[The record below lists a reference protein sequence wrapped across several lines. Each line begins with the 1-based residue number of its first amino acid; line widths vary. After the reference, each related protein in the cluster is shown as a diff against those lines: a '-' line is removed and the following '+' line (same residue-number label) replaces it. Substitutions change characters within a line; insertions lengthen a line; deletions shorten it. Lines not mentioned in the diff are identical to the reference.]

1 MLLSRA
7 LEETSRE
14 TKGVLLIALLGGV
27 WILLLGARSDVHL
40 GDEPTHYILAST
52 IYETRGRPV
61 YYPNIYTSP
70 LAERP
75 VGGEILWHSLLAG
88 TWWLWG
94 ARSAVLAQLYQVG
107 WYILLVLSTY
117 LLARTLYDKQVGL
130 YSGFLVATMPMIA
143 AYSIILYTDVPL
155 VSLSLVCLLLLVKR
169 RHLLAG
175 IVLGLMILTKR
186 NAYLFMPSLLFCLL
200 YSMKEIRSLK
210 ELTAISFLKEACKSL
225 SVFILPAVL
234 INLPDL
240 YFRYTHFNTILTPS
254 SSLVPSYLNNV
265 PVTFIHPES
274 IAYYPSNIL
283 KYPGIVMYLCLGL
296 YLLRRQYCQKDA
308 IPVAVILSYSLLF
321 PLVIIGIYL
330 KGYSLREA
338 VENLHNIINTNF
350 SIRYLAPIFPMLAIL
365 AAKGLV
371 TLKKEKLKKIIFS
384 FCVLQMLI
392 GTLYVYQVRKL
403 SPPLIKAYEYIRNST
418 PQDSRFI
425 SPYTDVA
432 LHTRRGANWSSENN
446 LPDLPYLFW
455 RASPQEVEDILKEY
469 GITHILVPRDM
480 VWDDSAVKNLGKY
493 PASFVARL
501 QSFEFLEQIFSNEA
515 VSIWAIRPSNSHK
528 RVE

>member
-1 MLLSRA
+1 MFFSRA

-14 TKGVLLIALLGGV
+14 TKRVLLIALLGGM
-27 WILLLGARSDVHL
+27 WILLLGAGSDVHL

-52 IYETRGRPV
+52 IYETKDRPV
-61 YYPNIYTSP
+61 YYSNIYASP
-70 LAERP
+70 LAKRP

-94 ARSAVLAQLYQVG
+94 AKSAVLAQLYQVV

-130 YSGFLVATMPMIA
+130 YSGFLVATMPMMA

-169 RHLLAG
+169 RHLPAG

-200 YSMKEIRSLK
+200 YSMKEVHSLK
-210 ELTAISFLKEACKSL
+210 ELTNICFSKEACKRL

-274 IAYYPSNIL
+274 LAYYPANIL

-365 AAKGLV
+365 ASKGLV
-371 TLKKEKLKKIIFS
+371 TLKNEKSKKIIFS

-392 GTLYVYQVRKL
+392 GTLYVYQARKL
-403 SPPLIKAYEYIRNST
+403 SPPLIQAYEYIRNCT

-432 LHTRRGANWSSENN
+432 LHTRRGTNWSSENN
-446 LPDLPYLFW
+446 FPDLPYLFW
-455 RASPQEVEDILKEY
+455 QANPQEARDILRRY
-469 GITHILVPRDM
+469 GITHLFIPKDM
-480 VWDDSAVKNLGKY
+480 VWNDSVVRNLGKY
-493 PASFVARL
+493 PLSFLGKLPSYNFMECV
-501 QSFEFLEQIFSNEA
+501 FSNKA
-515 VSIWAIRPSNSHK
+515 ADIWVVKSTV
-528 RVE
+528 VEKE